1 MTQGRQ
7 ARACT
12 ARGRKVRE
20 NKNRY
25 CFRQATHKTDAIG
38 GCMGRALARSAGH
51 AGGGSE
57 KLLTYLRA
65 MRFACCAA
73 LRYREALTGTMGE
86 GA

>member
-1 MTQGRQ
+1 
-7 ARACT
+7 
-12 ARGRKVRE
+12 
-20 NKNRY
+20 
-25 CFRQATHKTDAIG
+25 
-38 GCMGRALARSAGH
+38 MGRALARSAGH

-73 LRYREALTGTMGE
+73 LRYREARTGTMGE